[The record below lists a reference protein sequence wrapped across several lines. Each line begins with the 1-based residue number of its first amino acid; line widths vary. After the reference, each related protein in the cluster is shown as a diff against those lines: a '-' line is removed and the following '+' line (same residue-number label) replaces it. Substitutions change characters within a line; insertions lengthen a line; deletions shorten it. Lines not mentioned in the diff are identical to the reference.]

1 MSWYFVNDSSSDD
14 YDCFDDWRPRSVSD
28 DVYPLEYHP
37 FRQLVDAAVGY
48 MKTQAETPLH
58 DSALFEFM
66 DLAAAAEGWLHLS
79 GELKFHKFLA
89 LPAELRLKVYDYY
102 LQDERH
108 TGNLQKY
115 QHTDYHGGNCCIWNW
130 PSTFT
135 VCDQSTHSGLVL
147 STARHAHWLP
157 DLAFANRQ
165 LMGEVTIYML
175 KTTELFEFLYNGFNS
190 FKIVPWFTQF
200 LSTFTKTRLSM
211 RSSTSTSRM
220 RIATTRTAPARSS
233 TSRIPICS

>member
-1 MSWYFVNDSSSDD
+1 
-14 YDCFDDWRPRSVSD
+14 
-28 DVYPLEYHP
+28 
-37 FRQLVDAAVGY
+37 
-48 MKTQAETPLH
+48 
-58 DSALFEFM
+58 M
-66 DLAAAAEGWLHLS
+66 DLAAAAEGWLHWS
-79 GELKFHKFLA
+79 RELKFHKFLA

-115 QHTDYHGGNCCIWNW
+115 QHTDYHGGTCCIWNW

-135 VCDQSTHSGLVL
+135 VCSTHSGLVL
-147 STARHAHWLP
+147 STARYAHWLP
-157 DLAFANRQ
+157 DLTFANRQ

-200 LSTFTKTRLSM
+200 LSTFHQNEAFNAIKHINFPNAHRYNENRAGKVIDEQNPDM
-211 RSSTSTSRM
+211 
-220 RIATTRTAPARSS
+220 
-233 TSRIPICS
+233 